1 MQVTKNDIF
10 YNPKIKELALMHE
23 IDNESMSSESTH
35 QKLSKVHDFYFN
47 NTDSMCS
54 TFSNDNATKNDVVS
68 NNPTVNVL
76 CGICNSNS
84 KNDNFI
90 ILSCNHLF
98 HIKCMVESEFDDIYK
113 FNALDKE
120 FFTNRKCKQ
129 CNVQLQTE
137 ELLFLHGKFLSS
149 TKNNLESHQKSIANL
164 EAQMN
169 KIKEELRVCYNYSHK
184 LEQQRE
190 KSKQIVT
197 TLTSMI

>member
-1 MQVTKNDIF
+1 MQMTKNDMF
-10 YNPKIKELALMHE
+10 YNPKIKEM
-23 IDNESMSSESTH
+23 IDDDKSISSESTN
-35 QKLSKVHDFYFN
+35 QKLAKVHDFYFN
-47 NTDSMCS
+47 NTDSMY
-54 TFSNDNATKNDVVS
+54 SNLS
-68 NNPTVNVL
+68 NNVIDNKSEL
-76 CGICNSNS
+76 RCGICHNQS
-84 KNDNFI
+84 KTDSFI